1 MIKEKTK
8 TGFKFEVDGDVVR
21 DMEFIELAAA
31 SQEDGL
37 LLPKVIEL
45 VLGTEQKKALYD
57 HVRNENGR
65 VIVDDVSREFGEI
78 LDAINEAFETKN

>member
-45 VLGTEQKKALYD
+45 VLGAEQKKALYD

-78 LDAINEAFETKN
+78 LDAINEASETKN

>member
-78 LDAINEAFETKN
+78 LDAINEASETKN